1 MPAMQ
6 SWKNLLI
13 LLYLTA
19 CSSGQPE
26 RRTAIVPHQAIAK
39 ALAYGLV
46 DVREAI
52 PDIVVDLRYATA
64 QNVAGRPIYPRLMPC
79 LLRAS
84 TVERLK
90 NAQATLRQ
98 QGYGIR
104 IWDAWRPPEAQQVL
118 YSHGGRTG
126 MFLAPSTG
134 WSRHC
139 GGISLDATLVDR
151 EGREQR
157 MPTYFDEDLEKAAS
171 TIRPNDPEVQ
181 RNLDL
186 LHPAMRS
193 AGLKPLTGEWWHFDD
208 EDFLHHPVPVIT
220 AASLG
225 MVID

>member
-1 MPAMQ
+1 MQ
-6 SWKNLLI
+6 AWKNLLI
-13 LLYLTA
+13 LLYLSA
-19 CSSGQPE
+19 CSSGPTE
-26 RRTAIVPHQAIAK
+26 RRSAIVPHQAISK
-39 ALAYGLV
+39 ALTYGLV
-46 DVREAI
+46 DVRAAI
-52 PDIVVDLRYATA
+52 PDIVIDLRYATA
-64 QNVAGRPIYPRLMPC
+64 QNVAGRPIYPRHMPC

-90 NAQATLRQ
+90 NAQASLRL

-104 IWDAWRPPEAQQVL
+104 IWDAWRPPEAQHVL

-126 MFLAPSTG
+126 LFLAPSTG

-139 GGISLDATLVDR
+139 GGISLDATLVDQD
-151 EGREQR
+151 GREQR

-186 LHPAMRS
+186 LHHAMRR
-193 AGLKPLTGEWWHFDD
+193 AGLKPLPGEWWHFDD